1 MLTFLDA
8 LKRILVGKPFRTERL
23 KQAPLRRRLALPLLS
38 SNALSSVAYA
48 PDEVLLTLAI
58 AGISAIYLSPLVG
71 VAVMAVML
79 VIIASYRQSVK
90 AYPSG
95 KGDYEIASVNLGPR
109 AGTTVAAA
117 LLVDFVLTV
126 AVSMSSAAHY
136 IVAAFPALAGRH
148 SLIAC
153 AGVVLLALINL
164 RGLGRSR
171 LGNALPTY
179 LFVGAML
186 LMIVV
191 GSVSAAL
198 GTLGRAPSA
207 AFEIVPEAGYEA
219 GLTGF
224 LGALLILRAFSTGS
238 AALTGIEAPISNV
251 HTLAPP
257 RARNAASILLWLGVA
272 ATALTLGTMFLAR
285 ATGVHVVEDP
295 ARNLRLDGGPI
306 PVDYVQNPVVGQLA
320 NAIFG
325 QGSVGFYVILALTA
339 SVLWM
344 AGHTAFKS
352 FPNLA
357 SHLATDGYLPR
368 QLRTRGDR
376 LGFSNGIIAL
386 GIAALVLVAAFD
398 AHVATLIQLYVVG
411 VFVSFTLSQ
420 LGMVRHWGRQLASTA
435 DRRVRLRIQRSRAL
449 NLVGFVLAA
458 AVLAIVL
465 ATKFIFGAWLAVL
478 GIAGLYL
485 VMYTI
490 SQHYKAVDRELAI
503 DDSAS
508 AKALPAR
515 VHALILVSTLRK
527 PVLRAVA
534 FARAGRPSKLDA
546 VIVDIDEEKTARTVA
561 EWDRLGIPVPLT
573 VLASPYRETAAP
585 IIDYIKGI
593 KRDSPRD
600 LVVVYIPEYVVGRWW
615 EQLVHNQTALR
626 IKARLHFEPG
636 VVVASVPWQLSDSTH
651 GRALFEHPHDPP
663 GGASAATGADGPP
676 AGSGPRDETTP
687 TGRRPS

>member
-8 LKRILVGKPFRTERL
+8 LKRILVGRPFRTERL

-48 PDEVLLTLAI
+48 PDEVLMTLAI
-58 AGISAIYLSPLVG
+58 AGLSAIYFSPVVG
-71 VAVMAVML
+71 IAIMAVML

-95 KGDYEIASVNLGPR
+95 RGDYEIASVNLGAR

-136 IVAAFPALAGRH
+136 VVAAFPALDGHQTQLAG
-148 SLIAC
+148 
-153 AGVVLLALINL
+153 AGVVLLALLNL

-171 LGNALPTY
+171 LGKALPTY
-179 LFVGAML
+179 LFIGTML
-186 LMIVV
+186 VMIVTGAIAAAR
-191 GSVSAAL
+191 GSL
-198 GTLGRAPSA
+198 GAAPSA
-207 AFEIVPEAGYEA
+207 GFEILPEAGYDSS
-219 GLTGF
+219 LTGL
-224 LGALLILRAFSTGS
+224 LGVVLVLRAFSTGS

-251 HTLAPP
+251 QNLARP
-257 RARNAASILLWLGVA
+257 RARNAASILLMLGVI
-272 ATALTLGTMFLAR
+272 ATVLTLGTMFLAR
-285 ATGVHVVEDP
+285 AARVHVVEDP
-295 ARNLRLDGGPI
+295 QENLLADGGPVPADYI
-306 PVDYVQNPVVGQLA
+306 QHPVLGQLA
-320 NAIFG
+320 QAVFG
-325 QGSVGFYVILALTA
+325 VGSVGFFVILAATVA
-339 SVLWM
+339 VLWM
-344 AGHTAFKS
+344 AGHTAFTS

-368 QLRTRGDR
+368 QLRKRGDR

-386 GIAALVLVAAFD
+386 AVGALVLVLVFN

-420 LGMVRHWGRQLASTA
+420 LGMVRHWSRQLASTA
-435 DRRVRLRIQRSRAL
+435 NARVRHRVMRSRLL
-449 NLVGFVLAA
+449 NLVGFVLTA
-458 AVLAIVL
+458 AVLVIVL
-465 ATKFIFGAWLAVL
+465 VTKFIFGAWLAVL
-478 GIAGLYL
+478 AILVLYL
-485 VMYTI
+485 VMFSI
-490 SQHYKAVDRELAI
+490 HAHYAAVDRELAI
-503 DDSAS
+503 DTAGT

-546 VIVDIDEEKTARTVA
+546 IIVDIDQDATARTVA
-561 EWDRLGIPVPLT
+561 EWDRLQIPVPIT

-593 KRDSPRD
+593 KSDSPRD

-626 IKARLHFEPG
+626 IKTRLHFEPG
-636 VVVASVPWQLSDSTH
+636 VVVASVPWQLSEETH
-651 GRALFEHPHDPP
+651 GRALFENERGESHAGDHMTQHD
-663 GGASAATGADGPP
+663 GGS
-676 AGSGPRDETTP
+676 TT
-687 TGRRPS
+687 

>member
-8 LKRILVGKPFRTERL
+8 LKRILVGRPFRTERL

-48 PDEVLLTLAI
+48 PDEVLMTLAI
-58 AGISAIYLSPLVG
+58 AGVSAIYFSPWVG
-71 VAVMAVML
+71 VAIMAVML

-95 KGDYEIASVNLGPR
+95 RGDYEIASANLGPR

-117 LLVDFVLTV
+117 LLIDFVLTV

-136 IVAAFPALAGRH
+136 AVAAFPVLSGHQTQLAG
-148 SLIAC
+148 
-153 AGVVLLALINL
+153 AGVVLLAVLNL

-171 LGNALPTY
+171 LGKALPTY
-179 LFVGAML
+179 LFIGAML
-186 LMIVV
+186 VMILA
-191 GSVSAAL
+191 GAISAGL
-198 GTLGRAPSA
+198 GTLGAAPSA
-207 AFEIVPEAGYEA
+207 GFEIVPQAGYDSS
-219 GLTGF
+219 LTGLF
-224 LGALLILRAFSTGS
+224 GAVLVLRAFSTGS

-251 HTLAPP
+251 QNLARP
-257 RARNAASILLWLGVA
+257 RARNAASILLMLGVI
-272 ATALTLGTMFLAR
+272 ATVLTLGTMFLAR
-285 ATGVHVVEDP
+285 AAGVHVVEDP
-295 ARNLRLDGGPI
+295 QANLHADGGPLPADYI
-306 PVDYVQNPVVGQLA
+306 QHPVLGQLA
-320 NAIFG
+320 QAVFG
-325 QGSVGFYVILALTA
+325 AGSIGFFAILAATVA
-339 SVLWM
+339 VLWM
-344 AGHTAFKS
+344 AGHTAFTS

-368 QLRTRGDR
+368 QLRKRGDR

-386 GIAALVLVAAFD
+386 GVGALVLVLIFN

-420 LGMVRHWGRQLASTA
+420 LGMVRHWTRQLASTA
-435 DRRVRLRIQRSRAL
+435 NPRVRHRVMRSRLL
-449 NLVGFVLAA
+449 NLVGFVLTA
-458 AVLAIVL
+458 AVLVIVL
-465 ATKFIFGAWLAVL
+465 VTKFIFGAWLAVL
-478 GIAGLYL
+478 AILVLYL
-485 VMYTI
+485 VMFSI
-490 SQHYKAVDRELAI
+490 HAHYAAVDRELAV
-503 DDSAS
+503 DDTGT

-534 FARAGRPSKLDA
+534 FARASRPSKLEA
-546 VIVDIDEEKTARTVA
+546 VIVDIDQEATARAVA
-561 EWDRLGIPVPLT
+561 EWDRLQIPVPIT

-593 KRDSPRD
+593 KSDSPRD

-626 IKARLHFEPG
+626 IKTRLHFEPG
-636 VVVASVPWQLSDSTH
+636 VVVASVPWQLSEETH
-651 GRALFEHPHDPP
+651 GRALFEAERGDHHPEHAGQDQTGQNTPQHD
-663 GGASAATGADGPP
+663 GGS
-676 AGSGPRDETTP
+676 TT
-687 TGRRPS
+687 

>member
-8 LKRILVGKPFRTERL
+8 LKRILVGRPFRTERL

-58 AGISAIYLSPLVG
+58 AGLSAIYLSPLVG

-136 IVAAFPALAGRH
+136 VVAAVPSLSGRQ

-153 AGVVLLALINL
+153 AGVVLLALLNL
-164 RGLGRSR
+164 RGVGRSR
-171 LGNALPTY
+171 IGNALPTY

-186 LMIVV
+186 LMV
-191 GSVSAAL
+191 GIGAVSAAL
-198 GTLGRAPSA
+198 GTLGSAPSA
-207 AFEIVPEAGYEA
+207 GFEIVPEADYEA
-219 GLTGF
+219 GLTGVF
-224 LGALLILRAFSTGS
+224 GALLVLRAFSTGS

-251 HTLAPP
+251 HTLAAP
-257 RARNAASILLWLGVA
+257 RARNAASILLWLGVV

-285 ATGVHVVEDP
+285 ATRVHVVENP
-295 ARNLRLDGGPI
+295 QENLLLDGGPI
-306 PVDYVQNPVVGQLA
+306 PADYIQNPVLGQLA
-320 NAIFG
+320 QAIFG
-325 QGSVGFYVILALTA
+325 SGSVGFYVVLALTGA
-339 SVLWM
+339 VLWM
-344 AGHTAFKS
+344 AGHAAFRS

-386 GIAALVLVAAFD
+386 GVAALVLVLVFD
-398 AHVATLIQLYVVG
+398 AHLPTLIHLYVVG

-420 LGMVRHWGRQLASTA
+420 LGMVKHWGRQLASTA
-435 DRRVRLRIQRSRAL
+435 DRRVRLKIQRSRLL
-449 NLVGFVLAA
+449 NLIGFVFTA
-458 AVLAIVL
+458 AVLVIVL
-465 ATKFIFGAWLAVL
+465 ATKLVFGAWLAVL
-478 GIAGLYL
+478 GIFALYL
-485 VMYTI
+485 VMFSI
-490 SQHYKAVDRELAI
+490 NRHYQAVDRELAI
-503 DDSAS
+503 DDSGS

-546 VIVDIDEEKTARTVA
+546 VIVDVDPEKTARTIA
-561 EWDRLGIPVPLT
+561 EWDRLGIPVPIT

-626 IKARLHFEPG
+626 IKTRLHFEPG

-651 GRALFEHPHDPP
+651 GRAIFEN
-663 GGASAATGADGPP
+663 AAP
-676 AGSGPRDETTP
+676 ARDTT
-687 TGRRPS
+687 TSGRRPQ

>member
-8 LKRILVGKPFRTERL
+8 LKRMLVGRPFRTESL

-48 PDEVLLTLAI
+48 PDEILLTLAM
-58 AGISAIYLSPLVG
+58 AGLSAIYFSPLVG

-117 LLVDFVLTV
+117 LLIDFVLTV
-126 AVSMSSAAHY
+126 AVSMSSAAHFL
-136 IVAAFPALAGRH
+136 VAAVPLLDGRQALLAG
-148 SLIAC
+148 S
-153 AGVVLLALINL
+153 GVVLLAVLNL
-164 RGLGRSR
+164 RGVGRSR
-171 LGNALPTY
+171 IGNAVPTY
-179 LFVGAML
+179 AFVAGMAAMIGAGA
-186 LMIVV
+186 V
-191 GSVSAAL
+191 AAAT
-198 GTLGRAPSA
+198 GTLGSAPSA
-207 AFEIVPEAGYEA
+207 GFEIVPEAGYEA
-219 GLTGF
+219 GLTGLF
-224 LGALLILRAFSTGS
+224 GALLVLRAFSTGS

-251 HTLAPP
+251 PTLAPP
-257 RARNAASILLWLGVA
+257 RARNAASILLWLGVI

-285 ATGVHVVEDP
+285 FTGVHVVEDP
-295 ARNLRLDGGPI
+295 QANLLLDGGPI
-306 PVDYVQNPVVGQLA
+306 PADYVQAPVVGQLA
-320 NAIFG
+320 HAVFG
-325 QGSVGFYVILALTA
+325 PHSPGFYAILALTA
-339 SVLWM
+339 GVLWM
-344 AGHTAFKS
+344 AGHTAFRS
-352 FPNLA
+352 FPALA
-357 SHLATDGYLPR
+357 SHLAADGYLPR

-376 LGFSNGIIAL
+376 LGFSNGILAL
-386 GIAALVLVAAFD
+386 GIAALVLVLLFD

-420 LGMVRHWGRQLASTA
+420 LGMVRHWSRQLAATA
-435 DRRVRLRIQRSRAL
+435 DRRVRQRIARSRLL
-449 NLVGFVLAA
+449 NLVGFVLTA
-458 AVLAIVL
+458 AVLVVVL

-478 GIAGLYL
+478 GIVALYL
-485 VMYTI
+485 VMYSI
-490 SQHYKAVDRELAI
+490 HRHYEAVDRELAI
-503 DDSAS
+503 EDTDPVR
-508 AKALPAR
+508 ALPAR

-527 PVLRAVA
+527 PVLRALA

-546 VIVDIDEEKTARTVA
+546 VIVDIDGEKTARTLA
-561 EWDRLGIPVPLT
+561 EWERLGLPVPLT

-626 IKARLHFEPG
+626 IKTRLHFEPG
-636 VVVASVPWQLSDSTH
+636 VVVASVPWQLSESTH
-651 GRALFEHPHDPP
+651 GRALFEQP
-663 GGASAATGADGPP
+663 GATAPRQVPGTTTDTTSGTTPDTTPGP
-676 AGSGPRDETTP
+676 AQEGPR
-687 TGRRPS
+687 